1 MIYDWPSVLSISD
14 RTDPRLQ
21 FNTRS
26 GGMALNGVEQVLSPL
41 SERWTWQIQV
51 PVWNAVQGRA
61 LRSFVTKMQGRFN
74 FARIGICDQFR
85 IPPGAWGRD
94 SRLDWPHG
102 VPHSDGAYFSDGAGY
117 ALSQLV
123 VNTVGNATINGGSI
137 TVPAAPLMGQM
148 SDGLFISID
157 GFLYVIT
164 GWSVS
169 GANYV
174 LQISPRLRAAVPSGS
189 QVLFSGNSVWQ
200 FASDGE
206 GALPLQIGRF
216 GVTTIN
222 LIEPYG
228 RTIA

>member
-1 MIYDWPSVLSISD
+1 MIYDWPSALHISD

-26 GGMALNGVEQVLSPL
+26 GGVALNGVEQVLSPL

-61 LRSFVTKMQGRFN
+61 LRALLAKLQGRFN
-74 FARIGICDQFR
+74 FVRIGLCDQFR
-85 IPPGAWGRD
+85 ITPTQIGRD
-94 SRLDWPHG
+94 GRAQWPRG

-117 ALSQLV
+117 ALSHV
-123 VNTVGNATINGGSI
+123 TVNTVGNAAINAGSI
-137 TVPAAPLMGQM
+137 TVPAEPF
-148 SDGLFISID
+148 DGLMAEGLHFSID
-157 GFLYVIT
+157 GFLYVVT
-164 GWSVS
+164 GWELV
-169 GANYV
+169 GDNYV
-174 LQISPRLRAAVPSGS
+174 LEFAPRLRAAVPDGS
-189 QVLFSGNSVWQ
+189 QVKFAAEAVWQ
-200 FASDGE
+200 LASDGE